1 MIDELRRGTLFS
13 RLDTAQL
20 ARVSH
25 HASRVTL
32 AAEQMLFHQD
42 DAATRFYLLLA
53 GQMRLFRLAA
63 DGGEKVI
70 EIVNPGQTFAE
81 ALVFLNAPRY
91 PVCAAALCPA
101 QLLAIDAAD
110 FASMLRDSV
119 DTCFQLLGVLSQRL
133 RGLIGEI
140 DDLTLHTATSR
151 VARYLV
157 AKREPGQAMIALAVR
172 KSVLASRLSVQPET
186 FSRVIKALSEQGV
199 IQVLGNQI
207 TVCDL
212 QRLIQIAEIDD
223 LIAPA

>member
-1 MIDELRRGTLFS
+1 
-13 RLDTAQL
+13 
-20 ARVSH
+20 
-25 HASRVTL
+25 
-32 AAEQMLFHQD
+32 
-42 DAATRFYLLLA
+42 
-53 GQMRLFRLAA
+53 
-63 DGGEKVI
+63 
-70 EIVNPGQTFAE
+70 
-81 ALVFLNAPRY
+81 
-91 PVCAAALCPA
+91 
-101 QLLAIDAAD
+101 
-110 FASMLRDSV
+110 MLRDSV

-157 AKREPGQAMIALAVR
+157 AKREPGQMQIELAVR

-207 TVCDL
+207 TVRDL
-212 QRLIQIAEIDD
+212 NRLIQIAEIDD